1 MREAKPQ
8 DLCHFVTFR
17 IKRRVVYSDGAIFCI
32 LPGCVNRDRG
42 ATHDRSDPYKICRM
56 VQSSIANQPAP
67 IHQPFPLTNYQR
79 GNPVPDQNFD
89 VIIIGGGM
97 AGLTAGIY
105 AARHGLSTAIVE
117 QMMAGAQ
124 IINLERIENFPG
136 FPQGIAGY
144 ELGPATQE
152 QAMNAGVEVLMDT
165 VASVSADGDYL
176 RVSGEGGDFYL
187 GKAVIMA
194 AGSTL
199 RTLGIPG
206 EEEFLGR
213 GVSHCASCDGPLY
226 MGQTVAVVGG
236 GDSAADE
243 ALTLTDYTE
252 RVLLFHRGDE
262 LDAQQVL
269 QDRIAAESKI
279 EVRYNSEV
287 VEVVG
292 EDTVTGVRVRSA
304 DGENVE
310 PVAGLFIYV
319 GLEPNSSP
327 VSDLVPLDN
336 AGHIPVGLSMDTPQ
350 PGLFAAGDIRQQSAA
365 QLVASA
371 GDGATA
377 AIAAHRYIRSREW

>member
-1 MREAKPQ
+1 M
-8 DLCHFVTFR
+8 
-17 IKRRVVYSDGAIFCI
+17 
-32 LPGCVNRDRG
+32 
-42 ATHDRSDPYKICRM
+42 
-56 VQSSIANQPAP
+56 
-67 IHQPFPLTNYQR
+67 
-79 GNPVPDQNFD
+79 PDQEFD
-89 VIIIGGGM
+89 VLIIGGGM

-105 AARHGLSTAIVE
+105 ASRYGLNTAIVE

-124 IINLERIENFPG
+124 IINLEKIENFPG

-165 VASVSADGDYL
+165 ATNVSVDGDYL
-176 RVSGEGGDFYL
+176 RVTGDMGGSYR

-194 AGSTL
+194 AGSSL
-199 RTLGIPG
+199 RSLGLPG
-206 EEEFLGR
+206 EEEFEGR
-213 GVSHCASCDGPLY
+213 GVSHCATCDGPLY

-243 ALTLTDYTE
+243 ALTLTEYTD
-252 RVLLFHRGDE
+252 RVILFVRGDS

-269 QDRIAAESKI
+269 QDRIAANPKI
-279 EVRYNSEV
+279 EVRYGAEV
-287 VEVVG
+287 VEIVG
-292 EDTVTGVRVRSA
+292 EDTVTGVKVRTA
-304 DGENVE
+304 DGETVE
-310 PVAGLFIYV
+310 PVSGLFIYI
-319 GLEPNSSP
+319 GLDPNSAS
-327 VSDLVPLDN
+327 VADLVPLDN

-377 AIAAHRYIRSREW
+377 AIAAFRYINGKEW